1 MNYEVKGNLF
11 SAELLENL
19 QEKVGQGAS
28 DFGFIKGER
37 LSDEIA
43 RVFSM
48 CRNQWYTYQQVIERL
63 DERQSGVSETR
74 KLWMIPFFDFLGYDH
89 LQFEHQEK
97 IAEASFNISH
107 RELSKDGFP
116 VHISGFRQ
124 TLDQG
129 KGSGRVNRDAPHVQM
144 QEYLNRTEHLYGII
158 TNGYRIRL
166 LRDHHRLT
174 GIQYVEWDLQQ
185 ILEANDLASFSILYR
200 MLHISRIPEKQGADS
215 LLENYHQRSVEDGHR
230 VREKLKSAVNESL
243 LILGNGFLKHP
254 QNESLRQL
262 IQSEKLS
269 EVEYGQLLRRLVYR
283 LLFLL
288 VAEDR
293 QLLFKEGIGLEQRKI
308 YNEYYSLNRFRK
320 MAVKHHQVNPRHTD
334 LWEQLKSTFS
344 FFENEYGS
352 VIGLSPMGGDLFQ
365 EIALNILKT
374 CKLSNRD
381 FLKMM
386 DLLSHFNPKDGQRI
400 RINYRRISVEEFGA
414 VYEALLDLNPT
425 IDLGCLSTPFAY
437 LTGESRKYTG
447 SYYTHADL
455 VKQLISST
463 IDPLLKA
470 QRKEAES
477 AHRTIADQKKQ
488 REREL
493 LNLKVCDPACGSG
506 HFLLGAA
513 RTLGTE
519 LAYIRAQEGET
530 IDQYEKQALRDVID
544 QCIYGVDINPDAVEL
559 CRLVLWL
566 EAYVPGKPITY
577 LNHKIK
583 CGNSLVG
590 WQENEENLVI
600 PTGAYK
606 PIQGDDKKIA
616 LGFKQRNAKE
626 LKGVKEL
633 FDLSPMGSPN
643 IKRNVLLNS
652 LPINSQEDL
661 WQKQRMHQA
670 YEESEEVQ
678 QQRMI
683 YNAWTY
689 AFFQSYPSEGG
700 SILTQ
705 SNLEQI
711 KKGELG
717 IDDPLI
723 QQIQK
728 VAKKLGFFHWNI
740 EFPDV
745 FGRAGDRKGFDVI
758 LGNPPWENIMMQRV
772 EFFAERS
779 IEIAKAPNAAERRRL
794 IAGLGQGHP
803 LFIEYLK
810 AKNLTDS
817 QTRFIRES
825 GNFPLCGSGSINTYS
840 IFSELTL
847 GLVSIRGRVG
857 IIVPTGIVTDLG
869 NNKFFNTLISN
880 NQLSSLYDFEN
891 QKGLFPEVG
900 KIRFSLLTIQGSA
913 NENNFSAQF
922 GFQLNEVNETKRVGK
937 IYNLNRSDINLIN
950 PNSSTCPVFKTI
962 IDHQINKKIY
972 ERFPVIINESKVK
985 VINPYEV
992 KPTLMFNM
1000 SDNTEYLRNKIN
1012 IDCRSGKTLRTK
1024 FIDEQGI
1031 EWLRFSEAKFFW
1043 HYNHRLSSF
1052 DKSSTR
1058 KEGSRY
1064 LSEGELK
1071 LSNQIVEPW
1080 YWIEKDRIDQKMNNL
1095 LKSDDFI
1102 NQDQKWF
1109 IGFRKITSVI
1119 NQRTFV
1125 SSILPYS
1132 AYGDSCPIILL
1143 NLSVLNQCIFSA
1155 TLSSI
1160 VFDYLCR
1167 QKLSG
1172 FNVTLFIFKQLP
1184 IIPPEQFTEKDL
1196 QFIVPRVLE
1205 LTYTAWDLKAFAD
1218 DVWQE
1223 ADEDLKRI
1231 IEERWKYNQ
1240 NLIAYSQSP
1249 MPNWVETQE
1258 GEFPFTPFKWDTE
1271 YRMTVQSE
1279 LDAYFAYKYQLEEEE
1294 LKYILDPELSSLA
1307 GEDFPGETFR
1317 VLKEKET
1324 KKYGE
1329 YRTARLVLKSWQ
1341 EKPWENPLNQ
1351 RILPTISKPSKRS
1364 FRNTDLM
1371 HYVMG
1376 RIIKHHH
1383 SRPKYANRLGRTKM
1397 EKLLHGIEVIA
1408 EVDLGR
1414 APVKDEYGPAD
1425 FEFLTQA
1432 ERNATDLGY
1441 FKTIKVGTGN
1451 RKDKDKDYRF
1461 FYSELENFEE
1471 LTAHFETE
1479 FTINQITQIDELIEI
1494 FLPFGSTETEIPIT
1508 VFAAWNNL
1516 LLCGV
1521 EITDENQI
1529 IQAARDNWHDSKKKY
1544 KPEVFQKAIYW
1555 LRENKLVPMGKG
1567 KLLKDKLEIK

>member
-97 IAEASFNISH
+97 IAEASFHISH
-107 RELSKDGFP
+107 RESSKDGFP
-116 VHISGFRQ
+116 IHISGFRQ

-129 KGSGRVNRDAPHVQM
+129 KGSGRVNRDAPHIQM

-185 ILEANDLASFSILYR
+185 IMETNDLASFSILYR

-254 QNESLRQL
+254 QNENLRQL
-262 IQSEKLS
+262 IKNENLS

-308 YNEYYSLNRFRK
+308 YDEHYSLNRFRK

-344 FFENEYGS
+344 FFENEHGT

-365 EIALNILKT
+365 ETALDVLKK
-374 CKLSNRD
+374 CKLSNRY

-400 RINYRRISVEEFGA
+400 RINYRRINVEEFGA

-425 IDLGCLSTPFAY
+425 IDLDCLSTPFAY
-437 LTGESRKYTG
+437 FTGESRKSTG
-447 SYYTHADL
+447 AYYTHADL

-477 AHRTIADQKKQ
+477 AHRIIADQKKQ
-488 REREL
+488 REQEL
-493 LNLKVCDPACGSG
+493 LSLKVCDPACGSG

-590 WQENEENLVI
+590 WQENAENLVI
-600 PTGAYK
+600 PSGAYK

-616 LGFKQRNAKE
+616 LGFKQRNVKE
-626 LKGVKEL
+626 LKGVQEL
-633 FDLSPMGSPN
+633 FDWSSTDLPSK
-643 IKRNVLLNS
+643 IKRHAILNS

-678 QQRMI
+678 QQKMI

-717 IDDPLI
+717 IDDPLVL
-723 QQIQK
+723 QIQK
-728 VAKKLGFFHWNI
+728 VSKQLGFFHWSL

-758 LGNPPWENIMMQRV
+758 LGNPPWERMMMQKV

-779 IEIAKAPNAAERRRL
+779 VEIAKASNANQRKKLIEDLGTKSSLFKEYINARRL
-794 IAGLGQGHP
+794 LEGQS
-803 LFIEYLK
+803 K
-810 AKNLTDS
+810 
-817 QTRFIRES
+817 FIRKSDNFSLCSS
-825 GNFPLCGSGSINTYS
+825 GGLNTYAL
-840 IFSELTL
+840 FSELTL
-847 GLVSIRGRVG
+847 NLIAPRGRIG
-857 IIVPTGIVTDLG
+857 IIVPTGIVTDYSNRYYF
-869 NNKFFNTLISN
+869 NNLIEN
-880 NQLSSLYDFEN
+880 RRLISLYDFEN
-891 QKGLFPEVG
+891 KDKLFSDIHQSF
-900 KIRFSLLTIQGSA
+900 KSSLLTISGKTESLDNKSQFAFSLYQVSDL
-913 NENNFSAQF
+913 NHKQKVFSLSTEN
-922 GFQLNEVNETKRVGK
+922 LK
-937 IYNLNRSDINLIN
+937 LIN
-950 PNSSTCPVFKTI
+950 PNTNTSPVFRSNLDAKLSL
-962 IDHQINKKIY
+962 KIY
-972 ERFPVIINESKVK
+972 QRFPVMIEENIGDNQWGIRMS
-985 VINPYEV
+985 
-992 KPTLMFNM
+992 LMLNM
-1000 SDNTEYLRNKIN
+1000 STDSKYFKNDKELPPSKEDISNLKITADLNK
-1012 IDCRSGKTLRTK
+1012 
-1024 FIDEQGI
+1024 
-1031 EWLRFSEAKFFW
+1031 EWIPVYESKFFW
-1043 HYNHRLSSF
+1043 LYNHRLSSF
-1052 DKSSTR
+1052 ENDFFKND
-1058 KEGSRY
+1058 GLNY
-1064 LSEGELK
+1064 LNNKELK
-1071 LSNQIVEPW
+1071 NECKLVKPR
-1080 YWIEKDRIDQKMNNL
+1080 YWIKANRVIEKLPGYSQ
-1095 LKSDDFI
+1095 
-1102 NQDQKWF
+1102 QKWF
-1109 IGFRKITSVI
+1109 LSYRVVSGAS
-1119 NQRTFV
+1119 NERTLV
-1125 SSILPYS
+1125 STVLPFAGYS
-1132 AYGDSCPIILL
+1132 NSCPIVIS
-1143 NLSVLNQCIFSA
+1143 NKSVLFQCGLISNFSS
-1155 TLSSI
+1155 L
-1160 VFDYLCR
+1160 VLDYISR
-1167 QKLSG
+1167 QKLG
-1172 FNVTLFIFKQLP
+1172 GNNLNLFYIKQLP

-1223 ADEDLKRI
+1223 ADEEIKRI

-1307 GEDFPGETFR
+1307 GKDFPGETFR
-1317 VLKEKET
+1317 VLKEKEI

-1341 EKPWENPLNQ
+1341 EKPWENPLGK
-1351 RILPTISKPSKRS
+1351 RILPTVLKPTKRS

-1371 HYVMG
+1371 HYMMG

-1441 FKTIKVGTGN
+1441 FKTIKVGTGD
-1451 RKDKDKDYRF
+1451 RKNKDKDYRF
-1461 FYSELENFEE
+1461 FYSELENFEA
-1471 LTAHFETE
+1471 LTKHFETE
-1479 FTINQITQIDELIEI
+1479 FTTRQIIQIDNLIEM
-1494 FLPFGSTETEIPIT
+1494 FLPFGSTETEIRIT

-1516 LLCGV
+1516 LLHGV
-1521 EITDENQI
+1521 KITDENQI
-1529 IQAARDNWHDSKKKY
+1529 IQAARDDWHDSKKKY